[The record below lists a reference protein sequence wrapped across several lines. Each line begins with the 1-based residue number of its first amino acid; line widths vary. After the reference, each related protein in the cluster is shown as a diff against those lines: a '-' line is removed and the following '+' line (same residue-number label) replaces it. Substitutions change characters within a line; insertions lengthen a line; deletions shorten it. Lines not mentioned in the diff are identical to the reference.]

1 MEKKCR
7 EKYEMLTETLIQ
19 KGVSVT
25 TMESC
30 TGGVIA
36 ALITDVEGASAILKG
51 AYITYSNEAK
61 CMCGVPE
68 DIIEKYGVYSEET
81 AKAMAAACR
90 KAFGADIGIGV
101 TGTFADPDPANP
113 GSTLGEV
120 FYAICCKDGEAE
132 TCSVF
137 KMQTESA
144 ADRHEARMMVADKV
158 ADAVLSILG

>member
-1 MEKKCR
+1 METKCR
-7 EKYEMLTETLIQ
+7 KKYKILTETLIQ

-61 CMCGVPE
+61 YMCGVPE
-68 DIIEKYGVYSEET
+68 SIVEEYGVYSEET

-90 KAFGADIGIGV
+90 RAFGADIGIGV

-120 FYAICCKDGEAE
+120 FYAICCKNGEAE
-132 TCSVF
+132 TCSAF

-144 ADRHEARMMVADKV
+144 ADRHEARMMVADQV
-158 ADAVLSILG
+158 ADALMIVLE

>member
-1 MEKKCR
+1 M
-7 EKYEMLTETLIQ
+7 
-19 KGVSVT
+19 GVSVT

-68 DIIEKYGVYSEET
+68 STIEKYGVYSKET
-81 AKAMAAACR
+81 AKAMACAAR
-90 KAFGADIGIGV
+90 KAFGADLGIGV

-113 GSTLGEV
+113 GSRLGEV
-120 FYAICCKDGEAE
+120 FFAICCKDGGAE
-132 TCSVF
+132 NSIAY

-144 ADRHEARMMVADKV
+144 ADRHEARLMVAGRV
-158 ADAVLSILG
+158 ADAVMDILE

>member
-1 MEKKCR
+1 MEINCR
-7 EKYEMLTETLIQ
+7 EKYKMLTETLI
-19 KGVSVT
+19 KRGVSVT

-36 ALITDVEGASAILKG
+36 ALITDAEGASAIFKG

-68 DIIEKYGVYSEET
+68 SIIEEYGVYSEET
-81 AKAMAAACR
+81 AKAMAAVCR

-120 FYAICCKDGEAE
+120 FYAICFKDS
-132 TCSVF
+132 CSVF

-144 ADRHEARMMVADKV
+144 ADRHEARMMVADRV
-158 ADAVLSILG
+158 ADAIRKILG